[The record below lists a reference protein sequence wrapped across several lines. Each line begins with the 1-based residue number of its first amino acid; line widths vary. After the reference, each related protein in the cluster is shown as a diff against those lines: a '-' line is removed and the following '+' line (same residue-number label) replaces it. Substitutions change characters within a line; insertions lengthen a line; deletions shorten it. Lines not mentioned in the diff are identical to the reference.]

1 MLRRTGGGGLTA
13 TDAALIGGGCAINA
27 VIGLCQ
33 GRLMRLESRGGY
45 LWGQMPMSVLWWWS
59 AKVASGVVLDAVGYA
74 LGAHLATISAV
85 MLLRLGVNRLGQ
97 AAVVAPRALAT
108 GIPFAPEEDGGGV
121 ARITDALK

>member
-1 MLRRTGGGGLTA
+1 MTIENVAVVLAIIAYTVARQIMGEPLRLKRLVGLPAALTVIGAVDVATNRGGGLTG

-59 AKVASGVVLDAVGYA
+59 GKVASGVVLDAVGYA
-74 LGAHLATISAV
+74 LGAHLAT
-85 MLLRLGVNRLGQ
+85 
-97 AAVVAPRALAT
+97 
-108 GIPFAPEEDGGGV
+108 
-121 ARITDALK
+121 